1 MRIGIDVRLWN
12 QTGVGRYIRNLVI
25 ELSKIDKKNEYVL
38 FAGKEDYENIKS
50 QISNI
55 KWKIVKADIKWHSI
69 AEQIKFPKI
78 LEKENLN
85 LVHFP
90 YFSLPILYKKPYVVT
105 IHDLIINHYPTGKAS
120 TLFPLLYYSKLLA
133 YKYIIYMGAKNA
145 KKIIVP
151 SVSTKNEVID
161 HLKISGNKIAVT
173 KEAANL
179 ATSRKPRAASQKYGK
194 YFLYVGNAYPHKN
207 LERLIK
213 AFNEITREYKD
224 LRLVFVGNKDYFYQ
238 KLEKENISDKIVFY
252 GKATDDELLDFYSNA
267 IALVSPSLME
277 GFGLPILEAM
287 TNNCLV
293 LCSDIPAFREIA
305 KETVIYFNPYSI
317 SDIKEKLLFA
327 CSNDSNHWNKFKKM
341 AKTKEK
347 EFSWEK
353 MAKETLKVY
362 EETLSSSL

>member
-1 MRIGIDVRLWN
+1 
-12 QTGVGRYIRNLVI
+12 
-25 ELSKIDKKNEYVL
+25 
-38 FAGKEDYENIKS
+38 
-50 QISNI
+50 
-55 KWKIVKADIKWHSI
+55 
-69 AEQIKFPKI
+69 
-78 LEKENLN
+78 
-85 LVHFP
+85 
-90 YFSLPILYKKPYVVT
+90 
-105 IHDLIINHYPTGKAS
+105 
-120 TLFPLLYYSKLLA
+120 
-133 YKYIIYMGAKNA
+133 MGAKNA

-151 SVSTKNEVID
+151 SVATKNEVMD
-161 HLKISGNKIAVT
+161 HLKISETKIAVT
-173 KEAANL
+173 YEAVDDKLKIENL
-179 ATSRKPRAASQKYGK
+179 KLKIGKYGK

-213 AFNEITREYKD
+213 AFNEISKEYKD

-252 GKATDDELLDFYSNA
+252 GKATDDELLTFYSNA

-277 GFGLPILEAM
+277 GFGLPVLEAM

-317 SDIKEKLLFA
+317 SDIKEKLLLA
-327 CSNDSNHWNKFKKM
+327 CSNDSNHWNKFKEM

-362 EETLSSSL
+362 EETFNS